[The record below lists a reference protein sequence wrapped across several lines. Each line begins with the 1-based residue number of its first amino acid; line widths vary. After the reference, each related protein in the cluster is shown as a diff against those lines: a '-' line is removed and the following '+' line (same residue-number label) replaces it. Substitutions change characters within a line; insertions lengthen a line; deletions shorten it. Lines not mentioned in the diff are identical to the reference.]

1 MMNWVIGIAIFIIL
15 ALLLD
20 REIYFYE
27 GVHLGPRVQGW
38 LYTRWAK
45 KYDDGKRESQAHDDE
60 MLAQPLLNALQSVP
74 TPFMLDFATGTGR
87 LSYAVTKCP
96 EFNGHV
102 IALDIA
108 QGMLE
113 QASEK
118 LKEKSGRVEFLL
130 QPALPLPFPDSSFD
144 AVCVLEVLELMPEME
159 TPIAEFAR
167 VLRPGGVL
175 LTSRATDKWGEND
188 WGYGRNEKLK
198 SVEAFKALLEKN
210 GFENIQIDAW
220 WRTFDRVFATKN
232 GKSEPSGAKTLTDV
246 MVCGKCKQVKWEK
259 SASALKCQS
268 CGNTLSLTKEGIT
281 INSVD

>member
-1 MMNWVIGIAIFIIL
+1 MNWIIGITIFIIL
-15 ALLLD
+15 GLLLD

-27 GVHLGPRVQGW
+27 GAHLGPRVQGW

-45 KYDDGKRESQAHDDE
+45 KYDDGKRESQTHDDE
-60 MLAQPLLNALQSVP
+60 MLAQPLLNAMQDIP
-74 TPFMLDFATGTGR
+74 TPLILDFATGTGR
-87 LSYAVTKCP
+87 LSYAVTKRP
-96 EFNGHV
+96 EFKGRI

-118 LKEKSGRVEFLL
+118 LKEKSDRVEFLL
-130 QPALPLPFPDSSFD
+130 QPALPLPFPDAAFD
-144 AVCVLEVLELMPEME
+144 VVCVLEVLELLPEME
-159 TPIAEFAR
+159 MPMAEFAR

-198 SVEAFKALLEKN
+198 SVETFSALLEKH
-210 GFENIQIDAW
+210 GFENVQITPW
-220 WRTFDRVFATKN
+220 WRTFDRVFAAKS
-232 GKSEPSGAKTLTDV
+232 GKSAPVGAKTLTAV
-246 MVCGKCKQVKWEK
+246 MLCGKCKQIKWEK
-259 SASALKCQS
+259 SAGALKCQN
-268 CGNTLSLTKEGIT
+268 CGNTLSLTQEGIT